1 MDIKIAGVL
10 AKDGNISN
18 QEFQDYVNIVKQIMV
33 LEENIAELE
42 ERRDLVAEEFNWFVV
57 TQDDHFNEEEY
68 ETLLKDTKNEI
79 NNAREEIERLRE
91 GNKLG
96 CGVGPCQPSIDI
108 TLQAVGV
115 ERQAYYDGCIIGNH
129 CHKLLEDDV
138 SKKLCFSIPIKVAEN
153 TNNQE
158 VYNEAVEQCE
168 KFKILFGKYGK
179 CHRVFNSA
187 RHLQFDEIYALDEN
201 IKSFLVYL
209 RMNCPEIKIS
219 PKLQMVEDHMIPF
232 LMKWRVGCGFRVS
245 KVANQFT
252 KCLTP

>member
-1 MDIKIAGVL
+1 MDITIAGVL

-96 CGVGPCQPSIDI
+96 CGVGPCQSSIDV
-108 TLQAVGV
+108 TL
-115 ERQAYYDGCIIGNH
+115 
-129 CHKLLEDDV
+129 
-138 SKKLCFSIPIKVAEN
+138 
-153 TNNQE
+153 
-158 VYNEAVEQCE
+158 
-168 KFKILFGKYGK
+168 
-179 CHRVFNSA
+179 
-187 RHLQFDEIYALDEN
+187 
-201 IKSFLVYL
+201 
-209 RMNCPEIKIS
+209 
-219 PKLQMVEDHMIPF
+219 
-232 LMKWRVGCGFRVS
+232 
-245 KVANQFT
+245 
-252 KCLTP
+252 